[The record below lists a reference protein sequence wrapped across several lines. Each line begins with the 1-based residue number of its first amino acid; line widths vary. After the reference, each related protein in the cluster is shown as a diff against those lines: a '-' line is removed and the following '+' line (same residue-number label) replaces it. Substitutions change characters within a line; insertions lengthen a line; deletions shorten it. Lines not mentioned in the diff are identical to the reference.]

1 MRYLVRS
8 IKYFI
13 SYMVFLA
20 VILLLLILFGAA
32 DWDFS
37 TLFRDG
43 KDSLWKIAA
52 LFAAV
57 AAVYPKIGFTARTFT
72 TQAGKKEIMDTAVAY
87 MKQLGYAEEKGYT
100 MDRQGQGSVSF
111 RQENFI
117 SRLSRMYEDRII
129 ITAGDGTVTIEGLRK
144 DVVRICGGLEFRMNT
159 EDRQ

>member
-13 SYMVFLA
+13 SYTVFLA

-43 KDSLWKIAA
+43 KEALWKIAVF
-52 LFAAV
+52 FAAV

-72 TQAGKKEIMDTAVAY
+72 TQAGGKEIRETALAY
-87 MKQLGYAEEKGYT
+87 MKQLGYAEEKGHET
-100 MDRQGQGSVSF
+100 DRQGRASMSF
-111 RQENFI
+111 RQESFTA
-117 SRLSRMYEDRII
+117 RLSRMYEDRI
-129 ITAGDGTVTIEGLRK
+129 TVTWTEGSLIIEGLRK
-144 DVVRICGGLEFRMNT
+144 DVVRICGGLESRLGA
-159 EDRQ
+159 EDNQ

>member
-1 MRYLVRS
+1 
-8 IKYFI
+8 
-13 SYMVFLA
+13 MVFLA

-43 KDSLWKIAA
+43 KDSL
-52 LFAAV
+52 
-57 AAVYPKIGFTARTFT
+57 
-72 TQAGKKEIMDTAVAY
+72 
-87 MKQLGYAEEKGYT
+87 KQLGYAEEKGYT

>member
-1 MRYLVRS
+1 
-8 IKYFI
+8 
-13 SYMVFLA
+13 MVFLA

-43 KDSLWKIAA
+43 KDSLWKIAL

-72 TQAGKKEIMDTAVAY
+72 SQAEEKEIIGTATAY
-87 MKQLGYAEEKGYT
+87 MKQLGYVMEK
-100 MDRQGQGSVSF
+100 DEHGSMSF
-111 RQENFI
+111 RQENFAP
-117 SRLSRMYEDRII
+117 RLSRMFEDRIT
-129 ITAGDGTVTIEGLRK
+129 ITVADGTVAVEGLRK
-144 DVVRICGGLEFRMNT
+144 DVVRICGGLEFRINT